1 MGNQKFSKKEAL
13 RFGWVTMK
21 NNIGFFIGILMMA
34 GLFAVASGI
43 ITKTVEL
50 NKGNNAVIFLL
61 LPIAI
66 AIWALQRV
74 VEMGSMRIAL
84 KFNDKEK
91 PVFLDLFS
99 CFPLFFKY
107 IAGTILYLL
116 IMIGGLCLLV
126 VPGIIW
132 MIKFQFFGFLIIDKN
147 LGPIEALK
155 KSYEIT
161 RGVKWNL
168 FLFHVI
174 MMALVSLGALCL
186 LVGLFAA
193 IPMTLVAYTYVYR
206 KLSPK

>member
-61 LPIAI
+61 LVIAI

-91 PVFLDLFS
+91 PIFSDLFS
-99 CFPLFFKY
+99 CFHLFFKY

-174 MMALVSLGALCL
+174 M
-186 LVGLFAA
+186 
-193 IPMTLVAYTYVYR
+193 
-206 KLSPK
+206 

>member
-1 MGNQKFSKKEAL
+1 VGNQKFSKKEAL
-13 RFGWVTMK
+13 RFGWITMK
-21 NNIGFFIGILMMA
+21 NNIGFFIGILLVA
-34 GLFAVASGI
+34 GLFPVASGI
-43 ITKTVEL
+43 INKTVEL

-61 LPIAI
+61 LVIAI

-91 PVFLDLFS
+91 PIFSDLFS
-99 CFPLFFKY
+99 CFSLFFKY

-132 MIKFQFFGFLIIDKN
+132 MIKFQFFGYLIIDKN

-161 RGVKWNL
+161 RGVKWDL

-174 MMALVSLGALCL
+174 MMALVFLGALCL

-193 IPMTLVAYTYVYR
+193 IPMALVAYTYVYR